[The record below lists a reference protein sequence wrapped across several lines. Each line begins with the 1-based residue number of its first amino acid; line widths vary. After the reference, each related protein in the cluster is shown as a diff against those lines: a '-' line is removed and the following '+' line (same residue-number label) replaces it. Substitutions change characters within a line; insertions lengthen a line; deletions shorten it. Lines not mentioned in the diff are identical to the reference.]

1 MYQGRSFSSKILK
14 YVLKSVES
22 IGLQETRCLSA
33 CTKQNFAKN
42 EVKFNVNRAKSHQF
56 VANSAS
62 ARRIPCRQFCSKTDA
77 EAAKVDVGSLKAE
90 EFAEYLT
97 QNDIQRGFVIFN
109 EETGKPEASSPALQ
123 DLADRLG
130 AGEFE
135 YDGHEAV
142 FFARGSRSN
151 CLLSAFLWKTNR
163 GQGVSIMIRCG
174 SWISGKGV
182 CVLRDGVR
190 FADFISFSLNT
201 S

>member
-22 IGLQETRCLSA
+22 KGLQETGCLSTCA
-33 CTKQNFAKN
+33 KQNFAKN
-42 EVKFNVNRAKSHQF
+42 QVKFDVNGAKSHQF
-56 VANSAS
+56 VAKSAS
-62 ARRIPCRQFCSKTDA
+62 ARRIPCRQFCCKTDA
-77 EAAKVDVGSLKAE
+77 KAAKVDVGSLKAE

-163 GQGVSIMIRCG
+163 GQGVCIMIRGG
-174 SWISGKGV
+174 SRISRKGV
-182 CVLRDGVR
+182 RMLMDGGS
-190 FADFISFSLNT
+190 IC
-201 S
+201 